1 MRCGTGTGAQSRYTC
16 TANGWRQATTC
27 TEECAKNAPATP
39 TQPTT
44 VSTCAANSELGL
56 PKGKTSDTPIKKCV
70 PGQMKCGTGTSAQ
83 IRYTCTANGW
93 RSAITCTEECTP
105 KNESSKTCECVNGKF
120 SSACGEDAGTPCGDN
135 TGGRP
140 SCSGQKVVNGDKVEY
155 SCQSNCKEAGLQSS
169 SSGLSCGGG
178 KYCCYKDIAAGE
190 KPNPTTKPSS
200 GNNGG
205 GGNNTSGNTGS
216 GSSSSSCPAE
226 EDNCFYTENGKCYS
240 GHGPK
245 SGINVKGCEYSC
257 GPVDNSKCKTSS
269 KEEKKNTKREYID
282 CNPGDAVDE
291 GEEDCP
297 KGKKGTCGGH
307 YYCVWS
313 EEGTYKSD
321 FICETEKET
330 CSDKEDEEKS
340 EGGSCKDNPTSPPD
354 GYTWKN
360 SCKSCGSN
368 DDCPQNTKDSAVN
381 PDTSN
386 WCFGGKCLMLVS
398 GGSSSKSDKKDD
410 GKKDNKDKDKK
421 KKDDKKKKNKD
432 DGKTKDDTGNRN
444 KNHSKNDKTDREKA
458 QKPIDKKNKQLAA
471 EGKPTLTPLPPD
483 NGEYEAYK
491 NNTTTTAT
499 PTVSP
504 TPLPPLDEPK
514 NWQAFCAQTTD
525 EKRPWGIKV
534 SWDAVPNATR
544 YAVRIDE
551 DAPSWEGDTPSP
563 GDTVD
568 NQVTNSYYIREAKQG
583 STYQWWVH
591 SVNAS
596 GVYSALTKKM
606 LVTCP
611 SANSK
616 SGSPTPQSQSV
627 GAGQLLVLP
636 ESNTTAITTAPTPTT
651 KPTATPTPKR

>member
-1 MRCGTGTGAQSRYTC
+1 
-16 TANGWRQATTC
+16 
-27 TEECAKNAPATP
+27 
-39 TQPTT
+39 
-44 VSTCAANSELGL
+44 
-56 PKGKTSDTPIKKCV
+56 
-70 PGQMKCGTGTSAQ
+70 
-83 IRYTCTANGW
+83 
-93 RSAITCTEECTP
+93 
-105 KNESSKTCECVNGKF
+105 
-120 SSACGEDAGTPCGDN
+120 
-135 TGGRP
+135 
-140 SCSGQKVVNGDKVEY
+140 VEY
-155 SCQSNCKEAGLQSS
+155 SCNDKCSGELKKSGSS
-169 SSGLSCGGG
+169 LTCGDDQI
-178 KYCCYKDIAAGE
+178 CCYKDIASGE
-190 KPNPTTKPSS
+190 KSKKPNSGS
-200 GNNGG
+200 GNGNG
-205 GGNNTSGNTGS
+205 GGNNNGSGNNNEGGNGS
-216 GSSSSSCPAE
+216 NSCPAE
-226 EDNCFYTENGKCYS
+226 GDNCFYVEDGKCYS

-257 GPVDNSKCKTSS
+257 GPVDNNKCKTSS
-269 KEEKKNTKREYID
+269 KEEKKSKGSKREYID
-282 CNPGDAVDE
+282 CNPGDAVGEDE
-291 GEEDCP
+291 KSCP

-313 EEGTYKSD
+313 EEGNYKSD
-321 FICETEKET
+321 FICETEDET
-330 CSDKEDEEKS
+330 CSDKDSDDSNS

-360 SCKSCGSN
+360 SCKSCSNN

-386 WCFGGKCLMLVS
+386 WCFSGKCLMLVS
-398 GGSSSKSDKKDD
+398 GGSSSKDDKKDN
-410 GKKDNKDKDKK
+410 KKKEEKDKDKK

-458 QKPIDKKNKQLAA
+458 QKPIDKINKQLAA

-491 NNTTTTAT
+491 NSTTLTAT

-525 EKRPWGIKV
+525 SNRPWGIKV
-534 SWDAVPNATR
+534 SWDAVPNASR

-551 DAPSWEGDTPSP
+551 DSPSWEGDTPSP

-568 NQVTNSYYIREAKQG
+568 NQVTNTYYIREAKQG

-611 SANSK
+611 AANSK
-616 SGSPTPQSQSV
+616 GGSPTPQPQSV

-636 ESNTTAITTAPTPTT
+636 ESNTTAVTTAPTPTT
-651 KPTATPTPKR
+651 KPTATPTPKK